1 MKRVKHF
8 SIQNHDGIPISPF
21 GIILSALTECETQ
34 DFTLCEKALHIENAL
49 ALVVHKGYQITF
61 CPDEDVML
69 IFEHSSEK
77 K

>member
-1 MKRVKHF
+1 MKRITHL
-8 SIQNHDGIPISPF
+8 SIQNHGGVSITPF
-21 GIILSALTECETQ
+21 GIILSALAECESQ
-34 DFTLCEKALHIENAL
+34 DLTLCEKALHIENAL

-69 IFEHSSEK
+69 IFEHPSEK